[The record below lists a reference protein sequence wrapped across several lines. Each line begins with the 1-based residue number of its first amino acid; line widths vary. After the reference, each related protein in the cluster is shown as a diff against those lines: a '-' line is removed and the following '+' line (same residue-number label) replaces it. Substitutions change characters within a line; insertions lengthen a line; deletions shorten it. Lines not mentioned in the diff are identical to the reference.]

1 MSGCNCTNSNGN
13 PGHGSGNTGIGNTE
27 NGSTGNENT
36 GNGNGSTADG
46 GAIAAGVIVVLLVAA
61 IAAGGVIVGI
71 FVWRRRSSYF
81 TTNRECKHVR
91 SSCWLPCRVCTCVL
105 TECCSTSDVK
115 SVMEA
120 RVHAVPIER
129 VYDEACEAKNQAL
142 EPTAYEVPIHLKH
155 TDMVC
160 VYKICMVC
168 VCVCVCVRVCAMYVV
183 CA

>member
-1 MSGCNCTNSNGN
+1 MC
-13 PGHGSGNTGIGNTE
+13 
-27 NGSTGNENT
+27 
-36 GNGNGSTADG
+36 
-46 GAIAAGVIVVLLVAA
+46 VVV
-61 IAAGGVIVGI
+61 VGYP
-71 FVWRRRSSYF
+71 VK
-81 TTNRECKHVR
+81 CA
-91 SSCWLPCRVCTCVL
+91 CVL

-142 EPTAYEVPIHLKH
+142 EPTAYEVPVHLKH

-160 VYKICMVC
+160 VYIICM

>member
-1 MSGCNCTNSNGN
+1 M
-13 PGHGSGNTGIGNTE
+13 
-27 NGSTGNENT
+27 
-36 GNGNGSTADG
+36 
-46 GAIAAGVIVVLLVAA
+46 
-61 IAAGGVIVGI
+61 
-71 FVWRRRSSYF
+71 
-81 TTNRECKHVR
+81 
-91 SSCWLPCRVCTCVL
+91 CTCVL

-160 VYKICMVC
+160 VYIRNLHG
-168 VCVCVCVRVCAMYVV
+168 VRVCACV
-183 CA
+183 CV